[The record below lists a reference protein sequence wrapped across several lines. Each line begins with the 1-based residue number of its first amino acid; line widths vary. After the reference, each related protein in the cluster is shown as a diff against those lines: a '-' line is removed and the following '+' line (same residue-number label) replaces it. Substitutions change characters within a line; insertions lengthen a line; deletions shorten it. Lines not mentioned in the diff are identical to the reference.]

1 MTIHDHS
8 VSGADCDPSGCEEF
22 RAARRDFLSRCAGGF
37 GLMAAGSLL
46 YPELCAAGDVQPR
59 AATGSDSGLGT
70 LGKTHFAPKAK
81 RVIYLFQ
88 SGGPSQLDLFDYKP
102 LLVKENGKEVPKS
115 ILGTQR
121 VTLMTRSQSS
131 FASFGSPF
139 KFKQHGQS
147 GAWFSDLVPYMAQTA
162 DEWCFVKSVQSEP
175 INHDPAVTFMQ
186 TGRQVPGR
194 PAFGSWLHYGLGSE
208 CSNLPAYI
216 VMTSGMPD
224 QPIVSRYWHS
234 GYLPA
239 RYQGVQFQSTGE
251 PVLYLSNPTGIDHG
265 ARGEIID
272 TVSALNR
279 LKQRQVQDP
288 EIETRID
295 AFQMA
300 YKMQTTVPEL
310 LDFSDEPAHVLEMYG
325 PDVRKQGTYA
335 YQCLLA
341 RRLAERG
348 VRFVQLFHGGWDHHA
363 NIPGGMVRQ
372 AGNTDR
378 ATAALITDLKQHGL
392 LDDTLVV
399 WGGEFGR
406 TAYTQTSQ
414 GPAGR
419 DHHPRCFTVALAG
432 GGIKPGMTYGSTDDY
447 GYNIAS
453 DLVHVR
459 DLHATLLR
467 CLGIDHQR
475 FSFRVQGLDDK
486 LTGVEPAR
494 VVKEILA

>member
-1 MTIHDHS
+1 MTQHPCDCRHD
-8 VSGADCDPSGCEEF
+8 SGDTF
-22 RAARRDFLSRCAGGF
+22 RAARRDFLTRCAGGL
-37 GLMAAGSLL
+37 GMIAAGSLL
-46 YPELCAAGDVQPR
+46 YPELSGAGDVASRGP
-59 AATGSDSGLGT
+59 APLAGGGILGS
-70 LGKTHFAPKAK
+70 THLPAKAK

-102 LLVKENGKEVPKS
+102 LLVKQNGKEVPKS

-131 FASFGSPF
+131 FASYGSPF
-139 KFKQHGQS
+139 KFAQHGNS
-147 GAWFSDLVPYMAQTA
+147 GAWFSELLPNMAKTA
-162 DEWCFVKSVQSEP
+162 DEWCFVKSLQSEP

-186 TGRQVPGR
+186 SGRQVPGR
-194 PAFGSWLHYGLGSE
+194 PAFGSWLNYGLGSE
-208 CSNLPAYI
+208 C
-216 VMTSGMPD
+216 
-224 QPIVSRYWHS
+224 
-234 GYLPA
+234 
-239 RYQGVQFQSTGE
+239 
-251 PVLYLSNPTGIDHG
+251 TGIDHG

-272 TVSALNR
+272 TISQLNR
-279 LKQRQVQDP
+279 LKHQQVQDP

-300 YKMQTTVPEL
+300 YKMQTTVPQL
-310 LDFSDEPAHVLEMYG
+310 LDFSDEPAHVLELYG
-325 PDVRKQGTYA
+325 PEVRQQGSYA

-363 NIPGGMVRQ
+363 NIPGGMKRQ
-372 AGNTDR
+372 AANTDR
-378 ATAALITDLKQHGL
+378 ATAALIMDLKQHGL

-406 TAYTQTSQ
+406 TAYTQSTQ
-414 GPAGR
+414 GANGR

-432 GGIKPGMTYGSTDDY
+432 GGIKPGITHGATDDY

-453 DLVHVR
+453 DMVHVR

-475 FSFRVQGLDDK
+475 FTFRFQGLDDK
-486 LTGVEPAR
+486 LTGVEPAKI
-494 VVKEILA
+494 VKEILV

>member
-1 MTIHDHS
+1 MQHESCNCSHDS
-8 VSGADCDPSGCEEF
+8 ADAF
-22 RAARRDFLSRCAGGF
+22 RAARRDFLTRCAGGF
-37 GLMAAGSLL
+37 GMIAAGSLL
-46 YPELCAAGDVQPR
+46 YPEMGSAGEATARGAAPPAEGGILG
-59 AATGSDSGLGT
+59 ATHLP
-70 LGKTHFAPKAK
+70 AKAK

-102 LLVKENGKEVPKS
+102 LLVKQNGKEVPKS

-121 VTLMTRSQSS
+121 VTLMTRSQTS
-131 FASFGSPF
+131 FASYGSPF
-139 KFKQHGQS
+139 KFAQHGKS
-147 GAWFSDLVPYMAQTA
+147 GAWFSELMPNMARTA
-162 DEWCFVKSVQSEP
+162 DDWCFVKTLQSEP

-186 TGRQVPGR
+186 SGRQVPGR
-194 PAFGSWLHYGLGSE
+194 PAFGSWLNYGLGSE

-224 QPIVSRYWHS
+224 QPIVSRYWHN

-239 RYQGVQFQSTGE
+239 KYQGVQFQSTGD

-272 TVSALNR
+272 TVSQLNR
-279 LKQRQVQDP
+279 LKHQQVQDP

-310 LDFSDEPAHVLEMYG
+310 LDFSDEPAHVLELYG
-325 PDVRKQGTYA
+325 PDVRKQGTFA

-363 NIPGGMVRQ
+363 NIPGGMKRQ
-372 AGNTDR
+372 TANTDR
-378 ATAALITDLKQHGL
+378 ATAALIMDLKQHGL

-406 TAYTQTSQ
+406 TAYTQSTQ
-414 GPAGR
+414 GANGR

-432 GGIKPGMTYGSTDDY
+432 GGIKPGISYGETDDY

-453 DLVHVR
+453 NKVHVR

-475 FSFRVQGLDDK
+475 FTFRFQGLDDK

-494 VVKEILA
+494 IVKEIMV